1 MMDFISFIEYAK
13 VAYHLYLT
21 KTLTEYEM
29 VEYLW
34 DAEADVITYSVD
46 ELVINYSE
54 QGDVLSSCI
63 TITPDLEVSVETNL
77 DF

>member
-21 KTLTEYEM
+21 EILTEYEM

-34 DAEADVITYSVD
+34 DADAEVIQYSVD
-46 ELVINYSE
+46 ELIMNYSE
-54 QGDVLSSCI
+54 KGDVLSSCI
-63 TITPDLEVSVETNL
+63 TILPSLEVSIETNL

>member
-1 MMDFISFIEYAK
+1 MDFISFIEYAK

-21 KTLTEYEM
+21 GILTEYEM

-34 DAEADVITYSVD
+34 DAEADVIAYSVD
-46 ELVINYSE
+46 ELIINYSE
-54 QGDVLSSCI
+54 KGDVFTSYI
-63 TITPDLEVSVETNL
+63 TILPSLEVSVETNL